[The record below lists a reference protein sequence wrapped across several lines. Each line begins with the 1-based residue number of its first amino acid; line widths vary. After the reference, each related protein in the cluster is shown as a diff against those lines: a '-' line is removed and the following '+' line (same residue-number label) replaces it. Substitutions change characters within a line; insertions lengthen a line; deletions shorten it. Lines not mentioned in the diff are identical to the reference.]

1 MIVLVSKDLKKTYKQ
16 YLQYQQLIRS
26 FLCNGTKD
34 VR

>member
-1 MIVLVSKDLKKTYKQ
+1 MIVLVNKNLEKKHKQ

-26 FLCNGTKD
+26 FLCNGTKE